1 MLGGSDRK
9 NDVGLDFLFQ
19 LNPFVRA
26 DDSDAEHL
34 IRRSLFGEKHTLVGL
49 SLQDNMY
56 AGSVVNRYSTAG
68 FIVLKEPG
76 YALSALKFPIPK
88 HTCKLQF
95 HIWTLLK

>member
-34 IRRSLFGEKHTLVGL
+34 IRRSLFGEKHTLVGMV
-49 SLQDNMY
+49 LQNNMKE
-56 AGSVVNRYSTAG
+56 VDFLNRYSSAG
-68 FIVLKEPG
+68 FTVINEPS
-76 YALSALKFPIPK
+76 YKLPEFHFPIPK
-88 HTCKLQF
+88 HTCE
-95 HIWTLLK
+95 